1 MKHFVVSGWI
11 SLATFSQL
19 ALKEGTL
26 LADLLEALL
35 PRLKILLSFF
45 TWHFGSE
52 LPYPRDSGMCR
63 PIS

>member
-35 PRLKILLSFF
+35 PRLKTLLSFLR
-45 TWHFGSE
+45 WHFDSE
-52 LPYPRDSGMCR
+52 LPYP
-63 PIS
+63 